1 MIGKR
6 VGRKIE
12 GQKNCHGLGV
22 FNHSA
27 TKSFCLNSRQRS
39 RIGNYFILFIL
50 LNFLLLVFSASAHHI
65 RGIPHY
71 SYQENYPQA
80 PAFEEFRES
89 GPWELQFTYW
99 QIPSQPA
106 LDLALYVKRRDTGK
120 PYSDAVTIQVF
131 QQGEDEAND
140 LNHPVNAYANPRNIY
155 KVGWVYEEAGM
166 YVVKVD
172 LGEGDEQISERFTLQ
187 VGTVPPNY
195 WFLGGAVVAVVGL
208 MAAVAIIKKR
218 SEG

>member
-1 MIGKR
+1 M
-6 VGRKIE
+6 
-12 GQKNCHGLGV
+12 KNKLITI
-22 FNHSA
+22 S
-27 TKSFCLNSRQRS
+27 
-39 RIGNYFILFIL
+39 
-50 LNFLLLVFSASAHHI
+50 LLLASTAVAHHI

-120 PYSDAVTIQVF
+120 PFSGAVKIQVF
-131 QQGEDEAND
+131 QQGEDENSD

-155 KVGWVYEEAGM
+155 KVGWVYEEVGM
-166 YVVKVD
+166 YVVRVD
-172 LGEGDEQISERFTLQ
+172 LGEGDERVSERFTIQ

-195 WFLGGAVVAVVGL
+195 WFLGGAVVVVLGL
-208 MAAVAIIKKR
+208 MVGVALAKKR
-218 SEG
+218 MNPNEEPSE